1 MQQSLLA
8 MLARFGLLDAGSGV
22 VEPKRPEHPTS
33 LANAQGF
40 SPMLNMLGNLGG
52 VVTGQASLEGQFYSA
67 ADVLGVARWPQSL
80 RHSMQTARVKLQV
93 CYSLIE
99 EEKNTCFS

>member
-22 VEPKRPEHPTS
+22 VEPKRPEIMAPFTS
-33 LANAQGF
+33 AQGF

-52 VVTGQASLEGQFYSA
+52 VVTGQASLEGQFYSSA
-67 ADVLGVARWPQSL
+67 EVLGVSRWPQSL

-93 CYSLIE
+93 RQTTSQF
-99 EEKNTCFS
+99 TH